1 MSRRLHSPE
10 LAAIEIEGM
19 TRSAFLMRGALAAG
33 ALYGAGAVGPWVGR
47 ALAQTT
53 SDADLE
59 ILKFALVLEE
69 VESAFYVAARKTVS
83 LTNDL
88 RRLTTEFGEH
98 EKAHAKVLRDTMSQ
112 LGGEPPDAP
121 KVKFG
126 LSDQASFLRVAVQ
139 LEEIGVGAYIGAAP
153 EFTTPDLINAAGA
166 IAQVEA
172 RHAATLRLAAGEDPA
187 PNAFDQPLSPQ
198 EADAAVTRLLGG

>member
-10 LAAIEIEGM
+10 LAAIEIDGM
-19 TRSAFLMRGALAAG
+19 TRSAFLLRGALAAG

-47 ALAQTT
+47 ALAQT

-59 ILKFALVLEE
+59 ILNFALVLEE
-69 VESAFYVAARKTVS
+69 VESAFYAAARKTVS
-83 LTNDL
+83 LTSDL
-88 RRLTTEFGEH
+88 RALTKEFGEH
-98 EKAHAKVLRDTMSQ
+98 EKQHADVLRDTITQ

-121 KVKFG
+121 KAKFG
-126 LSDQASFLRVAVQ
+126 LSDQQSFLQVAVQ
-139 LEEIGVGAYIGAAP
+139 LEEIGVGAYLGAAP
-153 EFTTPDLINAAGA
+153 GLTTPDLINATGA

-198 EADAAVTRLLGG
+198 EADAAVTRLVGG